1 MNACVATSLAQASPP
16 PLENWADTSG
26 GGARFDPTIGNFT
39 ERRRKRGLSLIE
51 YSWIVRVENNGRNTK
66 LRRQT
71 IMATATLV
79 RADEEIQKDVLA
91 EMKWH
96 AHLQPNEIGVSVK
109 DGVVAL
115 TGWVDSYLKKWSAE
129 DAAHRVAGVKAVA
142 NDLEVKLASE
152 RTDADIAQAA
162 IHALEWDVF
171 VPADRIKVTVS
182 KGWVTLKGEVEWQYQ
197 REDAER
203 AVRRLV
209 GVKGVSNLITVVP
222 RTTAPELK
230 KKIEDALV
238 RNAELDAKKIT
249 VAVQGNK
256 AILRGSV
263 RSWAEKEEAARIA
276 WSAPGITSVENNII
290 VED

>member
-1 MNACVATSLAQASPP
+1 
-16 PLENWADTSG
+16 
-26 GGARFDPTIGNFT
+26 
-39 ERRRKRGLSLIE
+39 
-51 YSWIVRVENNGRNTK
+51 
-66 LRRQT
+66 
-71 IMATATLV
+71 MATATLV

-96 AHLQPNEIGVSVK
+96 AQLQPNEIGVSVK

-129 DAAHRVAGVKAVA
+129 DAAHRVTGVKAVA

-152 RTDADIAQAA
+152 RTDADIAEAA

-182 KGWVTLKGEVEWQYQ
+182 KGWVTLNGDVEWQYQ

-203 AVRRLV
+203 AVRRLT

-249 VAVQGNK
+249 VTVQGNK

-263 RSWAEKEEAARIA
+263 RSWTEKEEAARTA

-290 VED
+290 VEV

>member
-1 MNACVATSLAQASPP
+1 
-16 PLENWADTSG
+16 
-26 GGARFDPTIGNFT
+26 
-39 ERRRKRGLSLIE
+39 
-51 YSWIVRVENNGRNTK
+51 
-66 LRRQT
+66 
-71 IMATATLV
+71 MATATLV

-96 AHLQPNEIGVSVK
+96 AQLQPNEIGVSVK

-115 TGWVDSYLKKWSAE
+115 TGWVDSFLKKWSAE

-142 NDLEVKLASE
+142 NDLEVKLPSE
-152 RTDADIAQAA
+152 RTDADIAEAA

-182 KGWVTLKGEVEWQYQ
+182 KGWVTLKGDVEWQYQ

-203 AVRRLV
+203 AVRRLT

-222 RTTAPELK
+222 KTSAPELK

-238 RNAELDAKKIT
+238 RNAELDARKIT
-249 VAVQGNK
+249 VTVQGNK

-290 VED
+290 VEV

>member
-1 MNACVATSLAQASPP
+1 
-16 PLENWADTSG
+16 
-26 GGARFDPTIGNFT
+26 
-39 ERRRKRGLSLIE
+39 
-51 YSWIVRVENNGRNTK
+51 
-66 LRRQT
+66 
-71 IMATATLV
+71 MATATLV

-96 AHLQPNEIGVSVK
+96 AQLQPNEIGVSVK

-152 RTDADIAQAA
+152 RTDADIAEAA

-182 KGWVTLKGEVEWQYQ
+182 KGWVTLNGDVEWQYQ

-203 AVRRLV
+203 AVRRLT
-209 GVKGVSNLITVVP
+209 GVRGVSNLITVVP
-222 RTTAPELK
+222 GTTAPELK
-230 KKIEDALV
+230 RKIEDALV

-249 VAVQGNK
+249 VTVQGNK

-263 RSWAEKEEAARIA
+263 RSWTEKEEAARTA

-290 VED
+290 VEV